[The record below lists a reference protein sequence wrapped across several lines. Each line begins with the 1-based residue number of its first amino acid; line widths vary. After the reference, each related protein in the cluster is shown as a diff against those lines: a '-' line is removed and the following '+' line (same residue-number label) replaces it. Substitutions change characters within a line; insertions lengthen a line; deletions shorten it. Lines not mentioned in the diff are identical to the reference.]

1 MPDRPG
7 TVDAVLK
14 TVQVMSVVVGVVI
27 SIWSFN
33 ETRNKEAD
41 ARNKE
46 ADARR
51 VEAMRPFV
59 ALRQKS
65 YLDAAHAASIMADP
79 GVYSKAELQTARKRF
94 RQLYIVELSMV
105 ESGDVESKMVEFAT
119 VVDPTLTKLTDA
131 QNAAYK
137 LAHSL
142 AASFVESQKSP

>member
-33 ETRNKEAD
+33 AT
-41 ARNKE
+41 RNKE

-131 QNAAYK
+131 QKAAYT

-142 AASFVESQKSP
+142 AASFVESQKNP

>member
-33 ETRNKEAD
+33 AT
-41 ARNKE
+41 RNKE

-59 ALRQKS
+59 ELRQKY

-79 GVYSKAELQTARKRF
+79 GVYSKDELRAARKRF

-105 ESGDVESKMVEFAT
+105 ESGEVESKMVEFAK
-119 VVDPTLTKLTDA
+119 VVDPALIKLTDA

-142 AASFVESQKSP
+142 AASFVESQRNPR

>member
-33 ETRNKEAD
+33 AT
-41 ARNKE
+41 RNKE

-51 VEAMRPFV
+51 VEAMRPLV
-59 ALRQKS
+59 ELRQKY

-79 GVYSKAELQTARKRF
+79 GVYSKDELRAARKRF

-105 ESGDVESKMVEFAT
+105 ESGEVESKMVEFAK
-119 VVDPTLTKLTDA
+119 VVDPALIKLTDA

-142 AASFVESQKSP
+142 AASFVESQRNPR